1 MKNDKYLNILLFAN
15 SMLLADYQALI
26 KWIHSCQYLSQFPD
40 KKPCRIIVL
49 DNNIPQ
55 ISLYYKPIIGD
66 SVPEASRRDW
76 DVSYDL
82 GGTWKEA
89 RKIGRKNSSLF
100 KVDVVVYPEVSL
112 KNLIITQ
119 IYQVLFNLS
128 PAGGGFFF

>member
-1 MKNDKYLNILLFAN
+1 M
-15 SMLLADYQALI
+15 
-26 KWIHSCQYLSQFPD
+26 
-40 KKPCRIIVL
+40 
-49 DNNIPQ
+49 DNNVPQ

-76 DVSYDL
+76 NVSYDL

-128 PAGGGFFF
+128 PAVEVSFWKGMKLTAQVVVPVYNDGYGRLADMGRLFLLLIPMDILQCMGMC